1 MGNSKSK
8 KSNSEKENKTQEK
21 KYTYEDKNVK
31 IEKKY
36 SKETNGVTINEK
48 WEKNIFVK
56 NPKINY
62 LEAQSMYPRLAGE
75 EED

>member
-1 MGNSKSK
+1 MGNCKLKKSK
-8 KSNSEKENKTQEK
+8 KKNKTEEK
-21 KYTYEDKNVK
+21 KFTYEDKNVK

-36 SKETNGVTINEK
+36 SKETNGETINERC
-48 WEKNIFVK
+48 EKNIFVK